1 MTDSWLRPRPG
12 RTGLRF
18 DIAMAGLVLVGA
30 AVSTLLYLRVGF
42 YEHPAPFWVSAIS
55 IAGISIPLAFRRRFP
70 EIVAI
75 VVSLGYFVG
84 QQFGVPELLFTQI
97 SLFIAIFTIGA
108 WGRNRLRAT
117 TVRIAI
123 IVAMFVWVTVNLIIT
138 VSDPELLPDVS
149 RSGVFSQ
156 FASFAVI
163 NIMTNVLYFG
173 AAYYFGN
180 SSFAA
185 AREKA
190 ELEARTAELAAEREL
205 SSAQAVAL
213 DRVRIARELHDV
225 VAHHVSV
232 MGIQAGAARR
242 VLASDPGQASAALS
256 TIEHSARSAVDEL
269 HHLLTTLRESS
280 IDPQVP
286 DAAHQSSSTRG
297 LEQLDE
303 LVAESTATATP
314 ATLHI
319 VGAPR
324 PVTSLVG
331 FTLYR
336 LAQEALTNTRKH
348 GGDRATADVRLR
360 YLTDGVELEVCD
372 TGVGRSLSTGSAGLG
387 QRGMHE
393 RVSAVGGT
401 VAFGPRPSGG
411 YLVRAF
417 IPSPA
422 SREDAS

>member
-12 RTGLRF
+12 KAGLRF
-18 DIAMAGLVLVGA
+18 DIAMSALVLVGA
-30 AVSTLLYLRVGF
+30 SVSTLLYLRVGF
-42 YEHPAPFWVSAIS
+42 YENPAPFWVSAIS
-55 IAGISIPLAFRRRFP
+55 IAGISIPLAFRRVVP
-70 EIVAI
+70 EIVAV
-75 VVSLGYFVG
+75 VVSVSYFIG
-84 QQFGVPELLFTQI
+84 QQFSVPEQLFTQI

-108 WGRNRLRAT
+108 WGQNRLRAT
-117 TVRIAI
+117 IVRIAI
-123 IVAMFVWVTVNLIIT
+123 IVAMFIWVTVNLIIT
-138 VSDPELLPDVS
+138 VSDPDLLPDVS

-163 NIMTNVLYFG
+163 NIITNVLYFG

-180 SSFAA
+180 ASFAA
-185 AREKA
+185 AQRRS
-190 ELEARTAELAAEREL
+190 ELESRTAELAAERER
-205 SSAQAVAL
+205 SAAQAVAL

-242 VLASDPGQASAALS
+242 VLQTDPGQASAALS
-256 TIEHSARSAVDEL
+256 TIEQSARSAVDEL

-280 IDPQVP
+280 VDPQVP

-314 ATLHI
+314 ATLRI
-319 VGAPR
+319 VGDPR

-348 GGDRATADVRLR
+348 GGERATADVRLR
-360 YLTDGVELEVCD
+360 YLADGVELEVSD
-372 TGVGRSLSTGSAGLG
+372 TGVGRSLRSGSTGLG

-401 VAFGPRPSGG
+401 VAFGPRLTGG

-417 IPSPA
+417 IPSPVVK
-422 SREDAS
+422 EDAS